1 MNLQLESKLALV
13 PINFFCAAPNAQSVY
28 LIGDFND
35 WNRTSHPMERQT
47 DGCWFLQVPLA
58 RATTSISFSWTANRC
73 STRRPWAQSAM
84 IGMSRLRSS
93 PSANSSLDKATS

>member
-28 LIGDFND
+28 LSGDFND

-47 DGCWFLQVPLA
+47 DGCWFLQVPLSQGHHLYQFLVDGKPMLDPKA
-58 RATTSISFSWTANRC
+58 VGAVRNDWNEPASIIAVS
-73 STRRPWAQSAM
+73 
-84 IGMSRLRSS
+84 
-93 PSANSSLDKATS
+93 